1 MLELTLDVNITIFF
15 IVSSC

>member
-1 MLELTLDVNITIFF
+1 MLELTLDVNITVFF